1 MGKRQDDTGHADFD
15 GNGKDI
21 QRSAGRVQKRNAFPG
36 PGCHQYS
43 PGRLAGVDWNIIEP
57 LKLSVNF
64 VNVLFQNGAKGSIDV
79 ADTITDAS
87 LLNDYVMA
95 GSYIRPF
102 TIDFM
107 LTYKF

>member
-1 MGKRQDDTGHADFD
+1 
-15 GNGKDI
+15 
-21 QRSAGRVQKRNAFPG
+21 
-36 PGCHQYS
+36 
-43 PGRLAGVDWNIIEP
+43 
-57 LKLSVNF
+57 